1 MLEGI
6 SLRSRVLRRSAS
18 ATLSPGSLPAH
29 ARTCRVH
36 LPSAAE
42 ACARSPSS
50 SAAILGLLDALSS
63 DYTRA
68 GLVGRRAA
76 VVERGRGARARGHRL
91 ESYSV
96 QSRVRPSS
104 EGLCATCCDVSP
116 LIHHIRYFT
125 WSLVCYTGRAQSAK
139 SRARISSRARLEKK
153 PPPKAEVRA
162 KIHHFSTF

>member
-1 MLEGI
+1 MPILPWLTDTRLIPGRCRIPMSRRSPTTTSASVALNTGRAAVNLLPESLDAAMAMAVSAHLLEGI
-6 SLRSRVLRRSAS
+6 SLRSRVLCRSAS
-18 ATLSPGSLPAH
+18 ATLSPGSSPAH

-50 SAAILGLLDALSS
+50 SAAILSLLDALSS
-63 DYTRA
+63 EYSRA

-96 QSRVRPSS
+96 
-104 EGLCATCCDVSP
+104 
-116 LIHHIRYFT
+116 
-125 WSLVCYTGRAQSAK
+125 
-139 SRARISSRARLEKK
+139 
-153 PPPKAEVRA
+153 
-162 KIHHFSTF
+162 